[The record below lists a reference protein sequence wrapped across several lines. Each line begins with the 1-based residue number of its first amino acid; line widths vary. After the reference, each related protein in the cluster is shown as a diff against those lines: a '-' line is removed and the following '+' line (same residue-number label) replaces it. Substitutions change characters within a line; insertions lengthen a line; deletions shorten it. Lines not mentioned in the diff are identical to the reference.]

1 MSEKQTDTSDLPNSP
16 FRGLGGRSLSEVH
29 GSVDATGKGPW
40 WKQLFVFFGPAYLV
54 SVGYMDPGNW
64 ATDLA
69 GGSQFGYSLIWVLL
83 MSNGMAILLQ
93 NLSARLGIVRGRD
106 LAQANRE
113 VYPRYVNL
121 TLYVLAEIA
130 IAACDLAEVLGM
142 AIGIQLLTG
151 LPLIYGVCITVL
163 DTFLLL
169 FLQRLGMRRMEAFII
184 GLIAIVGLS
193 FLVEIILAR
202 PSPREIATG
211 FIPILR
217 GKEALYIAIGIIGA
231 TVMPH
236 NLYLHSALVQT
247 RKIRPG
253 EEHMRKALKIN
264 FLDSAIALNLAFF
277 VNAAILILA
286 ATVFF
291 KTGKTDIASIK
302 EAHQLLAPLLGN
314 ALAPKLFAIALIAAG
329 QSSTITGTLAGQI
342 VMEGYLQ
349 LRINP
354 VVRRLLTRLLAIIPA
369 VAVILIAGEEKV
381 DSLLIFSQVVLSV
394 QLGFAVIPL
403 IQFVSDKAKMG
414 AFSISPFI
422 KVLSWGVAS
431 LLVYLNIKLVLEEAS
446 PFFGEAGHGGWKV
459 LIAVAGLG
467 ALLLLLYIIL
477 HPWLIR
483 QWQRK
488 TPFALPLAWT
498 SIVRRGKDPI
508 QLHPQP
514 GSLSDWQPPVFRNI
528 AIALDFSAHDEKL
541 LAYAVGQGGKESQYL
556 LIHVVESASA
566 QMLGKE
572 SDDYETRRDQ
582 ERLDLY
588 RSALQQ
594 KGISSQTRLGF
605 RHRSRE
611 IARIVK
617 EEGADMLV
625 IGAHGHSGL
634 KDFIYG
640 ETVNAVR
647 HELKIP
653 VLIVSL

>member
-1 MSEKQTDTSDLPNSP
+1 MDGQYQKHVS
-16 FRGLGGRSLSEVH
+16 LGEVH

-40 WKQLFVFFGPAYLV
+40 WKQLFIFFGPAYLV

-121 TLYVLAEIA
+121 VLYVLAEIA

-184 GLIAIVGLS
+184 GLIGIVGLS
-193 FLVEIILAR
+193 FLVEILLAS
-202 PSPREIATG
+202 PSPKEIASG
-211 FIPILR
+211 FIPILH

-253 EEHMRKALKIN
+253 ANHMRKALKIN

-291 KTGKTDIASIK
+291 KTGKTNIASIK
-302 EAHQLLAPLLGN
+302 EAHQLLAPLLGS

-349 LRINP
+349 LRISP
-354 VVRRLLTRLLAIIPA
+354 VVRRLLTRLLAILPA
-369 VAVILIAGEEKV
+369 VIVILIAGEEKV
-381 DSLLIFSQVVLSV
+381 DSLLVFSQVILSV
-394 QLGFAVIPL
+394 QLGFAIIPL
-403 IQFVSDKAKMG
+403 IHFVSDKTTMG
-414 AFSISPFI
+414 DFSISPFI
-422 KVLSWGVAS
+422 KVLSWGVAG
-431 LLVYLNIKLVLEEAS
+431 LLVYLNVKLVVEES
-446 PFFGEAGHGGWKV
+446 SSFFQTPGFGISKLFIVLAG
-459 LIAVAGLG
+459 IA

-477 HPWLIR
+477 HPWITRR
-483 QWQRK
+483 QFP
-488 TPFALPLAWT
+488 T
-498 SIVRRGKDPI
+498 PI
-508 QLHPQP
+508 QLHPQSGP
-514 GSLSDWQPPVFRNI
+514 LSDWTPPVFRNI
-528 AIALDFSAHDEKL
+528 AIALDFSEHDEKL
-541 LAYAVGQGGKESQYL
+541 LAYAIGQGGRESNYL

-582 ERLDLY
+582 ERLDQY
-588 RSALQQ
+588 REALQQ
-594 KGISSQTRLGF
+594 KGITSQAWLGF
-605 RHRSRE
+605 RYRSRE
-611 IARIVK
+611 IARIAK
-617 EEGADMLV
+617 EQGADMLV